1 MGFFGEIMLNIDDIK
16 SVFTDQNDSEQ
27 QRILLIVNS
36 YLMARIKRTFDDVP
50 EAIKQA
56 GVELAQGF
64 IKGEI
69 LQGRTES
76 VVTSKSVK
84 AGDVASSKTFSAH
97 EKDRAMGQHEMITLA
112 LIEPFI
118 AKFSANLPVIRG

>member
-1 MGFFGEIMLNIDDIK
+1 MLNIDDIK

-36 YLMARIKRTFDDVP
+36 YLTARIKRTFDDVP

-84 AGDVASSKTFSAH
+84 AGDVSSSKTFSSH
-97 EKDRAMGQHEMITLA
+97 EKDKAMGQHEMIAQA

-118 AKFSANLPVIRG
+118 AKFLGLANLPVIRG

>member
-1 MGFFGEIMLNIDDIK
+1 MLNIDDIK

-36 YLMARIKRTFDDVP
+36 YLTAKIKRTFDDVP

-56 GVELAQGF
+56 GIELAQGF

-84 AGDVASSKTFSAH
+84 AGDVSSSKTFSSH
-97 EKDRAMGQHEMITLA
+97 EKDKAMGQHEMIAQA

-118 AKFSANLPVIRG
+118 AKFSGLANLPVIRG

>member
-1 MGFFGEIMLNIDDIK
+1 MLYLTDIK
-16 SVFTDQNDSEQ
+16 SVFTNQSQDEK

-36 YLMARIKRTFDDVP
+36 YLTARIKRTFDDVP

-56 GVELAQGF
+56 GIELAQGF

-84 AGDVASSKTFSAH
+84 AGDVSSSKTFSSH
-97 EKDRAMGQHEMITLA
+97 EKDKAMGQHEMIAQA

-118 AKFSANLPVIRG
+118 AKFLGLANLPVIRG

>member
-1 MGFFGEIMLNIDDIK
+1 MLYLTDIK
-16 SVFTDQNDSEQ
+16 SVFTKQSQDEQ

-36 YLMARIKRTFDDVP
+36 YLTARIKRTFDDVP

-56 GVELAQGF
+56 GIELAQGF

-84 AGDVASSKTFSAH
+84 AGDVSSSKTFSTN
-97 EKDRAMGQHEMITLA
+97 EKDKAMGQHEMITLA

-118 AKFSANLPVIRG
+118 AKFSGLANLPVIRG

>member
-1 MGFFGEIMLNIDDIK
+1 MLNIDDIK
-16 SVFTDQNDSEQ
+16 SVFTDQNDSAQ

-36 YLMARIKRTFDDVP
+36 YLTARIKRTFVDVP
-50 EAIKQA
+50 EEIKQA
-56 GVELAQGF
+56 GIELAQGF

-84 AGDVASSKTFSAH
+84 AGDVSSSKTFSSH
-97 EKDRAMGQHEMITLA
+97 EKDKAMGQHEMIAQA
-112 LIEPFI
+112 LIESFI
-118 AKFSANLPVIRG
+118 AKFLGLANLPVIRG

>member
-1 MGFFGEIMLNIDDIK
+1 MLKLVDIQG
-16 SVFTDQNDSEQ
+16 VFTDQNETEQ

-36 YLMARIKRTFDDVP
+36 YLTARIKRTFDDVP

-56 GVELAQGF
+56 GIELAQGF

-84 AGDVASSKTFSAH
+84 AGDVSSSKTFSSH
-97 EKDRAMGQHEMITLA
+97 EKDKAMGQHEMIAQA

-118 AKFSANLPVIRG
+118 AKFLGLANLPVIRG

>member
-1 MGFFGEIMLNIDDIK
+1 MGFAGSLLFNRHK
-16 SVFTDQNDSEQ
+16 KRFTNQSQDEQ

-36 YLMARIKRTFDDVP
+36 YLTARIKRTFDDVP

-56 GVELAQGF
+56 GIELAQGF

-84 AGDVASSKTFSAH
+84 AGDVSSSKTFSSH
-97 EKDRAMGQHEMITLA
+97 EKDKAMGQHEMIAQA

-118 AKFSANLPVIRG
+118 AKFLGLANLPVIRG

>member
-1 MGFFGEIMLNIDDIK
+1 MLYLTDIK
-16 SVFTDQNDSEQ
+16 SVFTKQSQDEQ

-36 YLMARIKRTFDDVP
+36 YLTARIKRTFDDVP

-56 GVELAQGF
+56 GIELAQGF

-84 AGDVASSKTFSAH
+84 AGDVASSKTFSTN
-97 EKDRAMGQHEMITLA
+97 EKDKAMGQHEMITLA

-118 AKFSANLPVIRG
+118 AKFSGLANLPVIRG

>member
-1 MGFFGEIMLNIDDIK
+1 MLKIVDIQ
-16 SVFTDQNDSEQ
+16 SVFTDQSDSEK
-27 QRILLIVNS
+27 QRVLLIVNA
-36 YLMARIKRTFDDVP
+36 YLQAKNVRFHGVLP

-84 AGDVASSKTFSAH
+84 AGDVSSSKTFSTN
-97 EKDRAMGQHEMITLA
+97 EKDKAMGQHEMIALA

-118 AKFSANLPVIRG
+118 AKFSGLANLPVIRG

>member
-1 MGFFGEIMLNIDDIK
+1 MLYLTDIK

-27 QRILLIVNS
+27 QRILLIVNA
-36 YLMARIKRTFDDVP
+36 YLTARIKRTFDDVP

-56 GVELAQGF
+56 GIELAQGF

-84 AGDVASSKTFSAH
+84 AGDVSSSKTFSSH
-97 EKDRAMGQHEMITLA
+97 EKDKAMGQHEMIALL

-118 AKFSANLPVIRG
+118 AKFLGLANLPVIRG

>member
-1 MGFFGEIMLNIDDIK
+1 M
-16 SVFTDQNDSEQ
+16 T
-27 QRILLIVNS
+27 
-36 YLMARIKRTFDDVP
+36 ARIKRTFDDVP

-56 GVELAQGF
+56 GIELAQGF

-84 AGDVASSKTFSAH
+84 AGDVSSSKTFSSH
-97 EKDRAMGQHEMITLA
+97 EKDKAMGQHEMIALL

-118 AKFSANLPVIRG
+118 AKFLGLANLPVIRG

>member
-1 MGFFGEIMLNIDDIK
+1 MLYLTDIK
-16 SVFTDQNDSEQ
+16 SVFTKQSQDEQ

-36 YLMARIKRTFDDVP
+36 YLTARIKRTFDDVP

-56 GVELAQGF
+56 GIELAQGF

-84 AGDVASSKTFSAH
+84 AGDVSSSKTFSSH
-97 EKDRAMGQHEMITLA
+97 EKDKAMGQHEMIAQA

-118 AKFSANLPVIRG
+118 AKFSGLANLPVIRG

>member
-1 MGFFGEIMLNIDDIK
+1 MLYLTDIK
-16 SVFTDQNDSEQ
+16 SVFTKQSQDEQ
-27 QRILLIVNS
+27 QRILLIVNA
-36 YLMARIKRTFDDVP
+36 YLTARIKRTFDDVP

-56 GVELAQGF
+56 GIELAQGF

-84 AGDVASSKTFSAH
+84 AGDVSSSKTFSTN
-97 EKDRAMGQHEMITLA
+97 EKDKAMGQHEMIAQA

-118 AKFSANLPVIRG
+118 AKFSGLANLPVIRG

>member
-1 MGFFGEIMLNIDDIK
+1 MLYLTDIK
-16 SVFTDQNDSEQ
+16 SVFTKQSQDEQ

-36 YLMARIKRTFDDVP
+36 YLTARIKRTFDDVP

-56 GVELAQGF
+56 GIELAQGF

-84 AGDVASSKTFSAH
+84 AGDVSSSKTFSTN
-97 EKDRAMGQHEMITLA
+97 EKDKAMGQHEMIALA

-118 AKFSANLPVIRG
+118 AKFSGLANLPVIRG

>member
-1 MGFFGEIMLNIDDIK
+1 MLNIDDIK

-36 YLMARIKRTFDDVP
+36 YLTARIKRTFDDVP

-56 GVELAQGF
+56 GIELAQGF
-64 IKGEI
+64 IKGEM

-84 AGDVASSKTFSAH
+84 AGDVSSSKTFSSH
-97 EKDRAMGQHEMITLA
+97 EKDKAMGQHEMIAQA

-118 AKFSANLPVIRG
+118 AKFSGLANLPVIRG

>member
-1 MGFFGEIMLNIDDIK
+1 MLYLTDIK
-16 SVFTDQNDSEQ
+16 SVFTKQSQDEQ

-36 YLMARIKRTFDDVP
+36 YLTARIKRTFDDVP

-56 GVELAQGF
+56 GIELAQGF

-84 AGDVASSKTFSAH
+84 AGDVSSSKTFSSH
-97 EKDRAMGQHEMITLA
+97 EKDRAMGQHEMIALL

-118 AKFSANLPVIRG
+118 AKFSGLANLPVIRG

>member
-1 MGFFGEIMLNIDDIK
+1 MLNIDDIK

-36 YLMARIKRTFDDVP
+36 YLTARIKRTFDDVP

-56 GVELAQGF
+56 GIELAQGF

-84 AGDVASSKTFSAH
+84 AGDVSSSKTFSSH
-97 EKDRAMGQHEMITLA
+97 EKDKAMGQHEMIAQA

-118 AKFSANLPVIRG
+118 AKFSGLANLPVIRG

>member
-1 MGFFGEIMLNIDDIK
+1 MLYLTDIK
-16 SVFTDQNDSEQ
+16 SVFTKQSQDEQ

-36 YLMARIKRTFDDVP
+36 YLTARIKRTFDDVP

-56 GVELAQGF
+56 GIELAQGF

-84 AGDVASSKTFSAH
+84 AGDVSSSKTFSSH
-97 EKDRAMGQHEMITLA
+97 EKDKAMGQHEMIAQA

-118 AKFSANLPVIRG
+118 AKFLGLANLPVIRG

>member
-1 MGFFGEIMLNIDDIK
+1 MLYLTDIK
-16 SVFTDQNDSEQ
+16 SVFTKQSQDEQ

-36 YLMARIKRTFDDVP
+36 YLTARIKRTFDDVP

-56 GVELAQGF
+56 GIELAQGF

-84 AGDVASSKTFSAH
+84 AGDVSSSKTFSSH
-97 EKDRAMGQHEMITLA
+97 EKDRAMGQHEMIAQA

-118 AKFSANLPVIRG
+118 AKFLGLANLPVIRG

>member
-1 MGFFGEIMLNIDDIK
+1 MLYLTDIK

-84 AGDVASSKTFSAH
+84 AGDVASSKTFLLT
-97 EKDRAMGQHEMITLA
+97 KKTVPWDNMR
-112 LIEPFI
+112 
-118 AKFSANLPVIRG
+118 